1 MGIVNR
7 RRRSVAQPDAGWFQG
22 EPLVELRDIDFS
34 YREYET
40 AEGGDDG
47 SKNSSRGNADNS
59 DVRSDVA
66 TVGARGDMRGGAR
79 DGPRGD
85 TQGTAQGNTR
95 QINAQQGFASR
106 QGHNRRPWTA
116 HTVLDKV
123 SLTIE
128 RGECVALLGPNGS
141 GKTTLMRI
149 INALEFPDAGEY
161 RYAGTSVTR
170 KLVQA
175 KNSAFAKTLHQRIGF
190 VFQNSDTQ
198 LFCPS
203 VEEEIAFGP
212 LQMGL
217 SQTMVRQRVEDMI
230 GIFGMESMRQ
240 RAPYRL
246 SDGEKKRV
254 AIAACLSLNPELLV
268 LDEPTDGLD
277 ERNTD
282 MVVRVLQAFVASGKT
297 ILFSTHHRDI
307 VRRLDARVADVL

>member
-1 MGIVNR
+1 MSTVNR
-7 RRRSVAQPDAGWFQG
+7 RRRSVAQPDPGWFQG
-22 EPLVELRDIDFS
+22 EPLVDLRDIDFS
-34 YREYET
+34 YREYDT
-40 AEGGDDG
+40 GDG
-47 SKNSSRGNADNS
+47 VSG
-59 DVRSDVA
+59 DVR
-66 TVGARGDMRGGAR
+66 
-79 DGPRGD
+79 DG
-85 TQGTAQGNTR
+85 R
-95 QINAQQGFASR
+95 QR
-106 QGHNRRPWTA
+106 HNERPWTA
-116 HTVLDKV
+116 HKVLDTV

-149 INALEFPDAGEY
+149 INALEFPDVGEY
-161 RYAGTSVTR
+161 RYAGTPVTR
-170 KLVQA
+170 RLVQS
-175 KNSAFAKTLHQRIGF
+175 KNSIFAKTLHQRIGF

-212 LQMGL
+212 SQMGL
-217 SQTMVRQRVEDMI
+217 SQDTTNQRVEDMI
-230 GIFGMESMRQ
+230 GIFGLESMRQ

-277 ERNTD
+277 EHNTD
-282 MVVRVLQAFVASGKT
+282 IVVRVLQAFVASGKT

-307 VRRLDARVADVL
+307 VRRLNARVADVL